1 MKKFLLILAVCSL
14 LLIVATPVLAS
25 PALPAPTVALVAQE
39 PKPFD
44 PTQALGEAWA
54 FILGSTVIAGAAAF
68 LANFAKQLGLKDDQA
83 VTAVSVLNFILVF
96 AVFLPKLFSPGTD
109 LKIFETV
116 AQAIV
121 QYGPGMLLPLIP
133 LLNWISKW
141 IHERVRGA
149 WLIGYSH
156 SLQ

>member
-14 LLIVATPVLAS
+14 LLIVATPVLAA
-25 PALPAPTVALVAQE
+25 PALPAPTAAPMAQE
-39 PKPFD
+39 PTPFD

-83 VTAVSVLNFILVF
+83 VTAVSVLNFVLVF
-96 AVFLPKLFSPGTD
+96 AVFLLKLFSPGTD

-141 IHERVRGA
+141 IHKRVRGA

>member
-14 LLIVATPVLAS
+14 LLIVTTPVLAA
-25 PALPAPTVALVAQE
+25 PALPAPTAAPVAQE
-39 PKPFD
+39 PTPFD

-54 FILGSTVIAGAAAF
+54 FILGSTAIAGAATF
-68 LANFAKQLGLKDDQA
+68 LTNFAKQLGLKDDQA

-96 AVFLPKLFSPGTD
+96 AVFLIKLFYPSFD
-109 LKIFETV
+109 LSIFETV
-116 AQAIV
+116 AKAIV

-133 LLNWISKW
+133 VLIWISKW
-141 IHERVRGA
+141 FHERVRGA